1 MAATRDETAT
11 ARTIVLD
18 VPGWPGHLAGQ
29 HVDVRLTAPD
39 GYSTERSYSI
49 ASAPPD
55 GGSGPPVVELT
66 VQRLED
72 GEVSPYL
79 TQTLAVGYPL
89 ELRGPV
95 GGWFVWN
102 PDGPASTRPVLLVAG
117 GSGVVPLMAMIR
129 ERAAAGSHAPFK
141 LIYSVRDPG
150 AVLYAGELEQREQA
164 GDGLEVT
171 YVYTRTAPPGSSRA
185 HRADQ
190 RRDPRLGRV
199 AAGGVP
205 GGVRVR
211 PDRVRRGRRRPA
223 GARGPW
229 RGRHQDRTFRPL
241 RRQAMSDYM
250 DGNMLGGK
258 LGELFTMDVTSAM
271 LTCVSCGASWA
282 IAQARVYP
290 HAPGMVA
297 RCPTCDAVLLRLVR
311 GPDRAW
317 LDLRGITCLEVAVP
331 DR

>member
-1 MAATRDETAT
+1 VGTVAATRDETAT

-55 GGSGPPVVELT
+55 GGAGPPVVELT
-66 VQRLED
+66 VQRLDD

-102 PDGPASTRPVLLVAG
+102 PDGPAGARPVLLVAG

-129 ERAAAGSHAPFK
+129 ERAAAGSRAPFK

-150 AVLYAGELEQREQA
+150 ALLYAGELAQRERA
-164 GDGLEVT
+164 GDGLEVR
-171 YVYTRTAPPGSSRA
+171 YVYTRTAPPGSTEPTGRINATTLASA
-185 HRADQ
+185 GWPPEDSPAVFVCGPTGFVEAVAD
-190 RRDPRLGRV
+190 LLV
-199 AAGGVP
+199 HAGHG
-205 GGVRVR
+205 
-211 PDRVRRGRRRPA
+211 A
-223 GARGPW
+223 GAIKTERFGP
-229 RGRHQDRTFRPL
+229 
-241 RRQAMSDYM
+241 S
-250 DGNMLGGK
+250 GGK
-258 LGELFTMDVTSAM
+258 
-271 LTCVSCGASWA
+271 
-282 IAQARVYP
+282 P
-290 HAPGMVA
+290 
-297 RCPTCDAVLLRLVR
+297 
-311 GPDRAW
+311 
-317 LDLRGITCLEVAVP
+317 
-331 DR
+331 